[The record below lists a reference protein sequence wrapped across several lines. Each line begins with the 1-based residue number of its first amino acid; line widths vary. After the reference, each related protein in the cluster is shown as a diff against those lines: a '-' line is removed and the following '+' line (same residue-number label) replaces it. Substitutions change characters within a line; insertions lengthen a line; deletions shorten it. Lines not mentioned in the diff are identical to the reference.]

1 MTGEFLVFVS
11 GALLALALAVAAAT
25 DLAWRIIPN
34 RLNFAIALTA
44 PVAWLAQ
51 GYGIWPDMV
60 GQVGIAIAVFTPFL
74 LMFHFGAMGGGDVK
88 LIAALALWIAPRFIM
103 PFLFVMAIVGGVLAA
118 IMLLHSRIHQPAL
131 ATGDTGEDPPAP
143 EVPYGVAIAIA
154 GWWVI
159 YQQYFN
165 HFPSQAGN

>member
-1 MTGEFLVFVS
+1 MTGEFLVTACGV
-11 GALLALALAVAAAT
+11 LLALALAVAAAT

-34 RLNFAIALTA
+34 RLNFAIAVAA
-44 PVAWLAQ
+44 PLAWWTQ
-51 GYGIWPDMV
+51 GFGLWPDV
-60 GQVGIAIAVFTPFL
+60 GMQIGVAVLVFLPFL

-103 PFLFVMAIVGGVLAA
+103 PFLLVMAVVGGVLAA
-118 IMLLHSRIHQPAL
+118 IMLVHSRMRQPVL
-131 ATGDTGEDPPAP
+131 ATGETAENQPAP

-154 GWWVI
+154 GWWVL

-165 HFPSQAGN
+165 HFPAQPGN